1 MKIKLWDFTSY
12 ECVKT
17 LYGRYI
23 VDQFMHCNNI
33 AVNKIK
39 TSVTFKHVHICCRSW
54 SQCVQYFVCAKWRS
68 SCFLFQRQNHQNVG
82 CQHRVGITWLFH
94 VFITNCIKYT
104 LLFRKQEIFL
114 KHWCLRYPPFFSG
127 RAFFLLL
134 FFTFF
139 FLTPCFIHDRISYKC
154 TCMFQFYGTV
164 YVILMT
170 RFCVKT
176 FTGHREWVRMVR
188 VYHDGSLL
196 ASCSNDQVYYRK
208 CIFFFICRPR

>member
-94 VFITNCIKYT
+94 VFITNFIKYT
-104 LLFRKQEIFL
+104 LLFKEAGNIFKALMPKISSFLFRK
-114 KHWCLRYPPFFSG
+114 S
-127 RAFFLLL
+127 LLS
-134 FFTFF
+134 FTFF
-139 FLTPCFIHDRISYKC
+139 H
-154 TCMFQFYGTV
+154 
-164 YVILMT
+164 
-170 RFCVKT
+170 
-176 FTGHREWVRMVR
+176 
-188 VYHDGSLL
+188 
-196 ASCSNDQVYYRK
+196 
-208 CIFFFICRPR
+208 IFFFWLLVSYLIQFHINVHACFNFMVQCMLF

>member
-1 MKIKLWDFTSY
+1 MITMCPVFRLCQVEIILFPLPETKPSKCGMSAQ
-12 ECVKT
+12 
-17 LYGRYI
+17 GRHN
-23 VDQFMHCNNI
+23 M
-33 AVNKIK
+33 
-39 TSVTFKHVHICCRSW
+39 
-54 SQCVQYFVCAKWRS
+54 
-68 SCFLFQRQNHQNVG
+68 
-82 CQHRVGITWLFH
+82 
-94 VFITNCIKYT
+94 TNCIKYT
-104 LLFRKQEIFL
+104 LLFKEAGNIFKTL
-114 KHWCLRYPPFFSG
+114 MPKISS
-127 RAFFLLL
+127 LL
-134 FFTFF
+134 FRKSLLSFTFFHIF
-139 FLTPCFIHDRISYKC
+139 FLTPCFIPDRISYKC

>member
-33 AVNKIK
+33 AVYKIK

-104 LLFRKQEIFL
+104 LLFKEAGNIFKALMPKISSFLFRK
-114 KHWCLRYPPFFSG
+114 S
-127 RAFFLLL
+127 LLS
-134 FFTFF
+134 FTFF
-139 FLTPCFIHDRISYKC
+139 H
-154 TCMFQFYGTV
+154 
-164 YVILMT
+164 
-170 RFCVKT
+170 
-176 FTGHREWVRMVR
+176 
-188 VYHDGSLL
+188 
-196 ASCSNDQVYYRK
+196 
-208 CIFFFICRPR
+208 IFFWLFVSYLIEFNVNVHACFNFMVQCMLF